1 MKRFRQ
7 MLGLLVLP
15 AFLVAAEPVTNDDMV
30 KLSKA
35 GLSESFV
42 LSLIEERPNKFL
54 TNTSSLIGLK
64 QQGVPE
70 RIVAAMLKKTPPA
83 EPMNTDSVMRLAK
96 AGFSESFLL
105 SLIQGGRGQ
114 FSTNA
119 DRIIELKQAGL
130 SEQVIA
136 AMVGKAPASGEIP
149 SGTSIAVRLIDDI
162 DSQKAQ
168 VGDTF
173 RASLNEPLVVAGR
186 TLADRGADATL
197 KLIEEKESG
206 RIAGKAVLAIQLVS
220 VKIGGRDVAVTTSEF
235 TQESGSRGKETAVR
249 TGIGSAIG
257 AAIGAVAGG
266 GKGAAIGAGVG
277 AGAGVG
283 SQVFTKGERVR
294 IPSETVL
301 TFQTTA
307 AASAR

>member
-7 MLGLLVLP
+7 MLGALVLP
-15 AFLVAAEPVTNDDMV
+15 VFLMAAEPVTNEDVV
-30 KLSKA
+30 KLAKA

-42 LSLIEERPNKFL
+42 LSLVEERPSKFV
-54 TNTSSLIGLK
+54 TDTSSLIDLK
-64 QQGVPE
+64 RQGVSE
-70 RIVAAMLKKTPPA
+70 RIVGAMLKKTPA
-83 EPMNTDSVMRLAK
+83 TEAMNTDSVMRLSK

-105 SLIQGGRGQ
+105 GLIQNGRGQ

-130 SEQVIA
+130 SERVIA
-136 AMVGKAPASGEIP
+136 AMVDKSPGSSDIP
-149 SGTSIAVRLIDDI
+149 PGTAVSVRLIDDI

-173 RASLNEPLVVAGR
+173 RASLAEPLTVSGR
-186 TLADRGADATL
+186 TLAERGADATL
-197 KLIEEKESG
+197 KLVEEKESG
-206 RIAGKAVLAIQLVS
+206 RLAGKAVLSIQLVS
-220 VKIGGRDVAVTTSEF
+220 LKVGGRDVALNTAEF
-235 TQESGSRGKETAVR
+235 TQESNSRGKETVVR
-249 TGIGSAIG
+249 TGVGSAIG
-257 AAIGAVAGG
+257 AVVGAIAGG

-277 AGAGVG
+277 AGAGAG

-294 IPSETVL
+294 IPSETLL

-307 AASAR
+307 PVAAR